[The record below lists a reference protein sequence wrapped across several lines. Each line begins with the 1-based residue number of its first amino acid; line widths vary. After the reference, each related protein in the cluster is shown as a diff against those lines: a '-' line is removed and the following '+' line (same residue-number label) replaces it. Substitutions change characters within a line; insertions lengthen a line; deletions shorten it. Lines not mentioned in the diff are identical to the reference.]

1 MTKRLALMLFAL
13 AIALIAVAY
22 GSAFLPGPPPPWA
35 AWLLAAG
42 TCLSLVSMM
51 AVGAARNGR
60 IDGRLTAAFGLV
72 LLLVGGGFGAL
83 LALPP
88 ASPGDPSLW
97 LGLPPRAA
105 VLLYGIGVLPFF
117 IVPVAYAWTFD
128 AFTLSEADLDRVRS
142 AAKGWKA
149 EAAAGEPDGRAR
161 SAAAGG
167 AADEVSGGAG
177 VGAVEGSAS

>member
-13 AIALIAVAY
+13 AIGLIAVAY
-22 GSAFLPGPPPPWA
+22 GSAFLPGPPPAWA

-60 IDGRLTAAFGLV
+60 IDGRLAAAFGLV
-72 LLLVGGGFGAL
+72 LLVVGGGFAAL
-83 LALPP
+83 LVLPP
-88 ASPGDPSLW
+88 AEPGDPTLW

-105 VLLYGIGVLPFF
+105 VLLYGVGVLPFF

-128 AFTLSEADLDRVRS
+128 AFTLSEADLERVRS

-149 EAAAGEPDGRAR
+149 DAAARESMARAEPLP
-161 SAAAGG
+161 
-167 AADEVSGGAG
+167 VGGAG
-177 VGAVEGSAS
+177 VRAAGEGGR